1 VSAVATYHA
10 VRPPL
15 HIALVT
21 LAQAKAHG
29 NEQLATIWRA
39 ADNVH

>member
-1 VSAVATYHA
+1 MSAVATYHA
-10 VRPPL
+10 VRPLL

-21 LAQAKAHG
+21 LAQVKAHG
-29 NEQLATIWRA
+29 REQFATIWRP